1 MPPARGRIP
10 LLLLGLALA
19 GCSSYRVVVQ
29 GVEVDRLVES
39 RTGPA
44 APEGV
49 RREAV
54 FHNDLGVFLERD
66 GDLEGALEQY
76 RIARAKDRG
85 LVAASINA
93 GNVHVKLG
101 ELDRAAQLYREALER
116 EPDNPRALNNLAWV
130 MVMADRD
137 LEEAVELLQ
146 RALAADP
153 ENRYLYLD
161 SLGWALFRSGEIAAA
176 RETLREALE
185 QTPEDETYLL
195 AETHYHLG
203 VILKK
208 GGEREQAIFHFQAS
222 LRLHPDP
229 QRERELAALGPEID
243 SDTDSD

>member
-1 MPPARGRIP
+1 MPPARGTIP
-10 LLLLGLALA
+10 LFLLSLALA

-85 LVAASINA
+85 LTAAYINA

-101 ELDRAAQLYREALER
+101 ELDQAAKLYREALER

-130 MVMADRD
+130 MVMEDRD
-137 LEEAVELLQ
+137 LEEAVELLE

-153 ENRYLYLD
+153 EHRYLYLD
-161 SLGWALFRSGEIAAA
+161 SLGWALFRSGKIAAA

-203 VILKK
+203 VILKEAGK
-208 GGEREQAIFHFQAS
+208 REEAVFHLGES
-222 LRLHPDP
+222 LRLRPDP
-229 QRERELAALGPEID
+229 VRERELAD
-243 SDTDSD
+243 WY